1 MIRHALFNVKKNG
14 QESYIDLAL
23 LPPCKSVLYLHAQ
36 WSDLGAYIWKVA
48 KAPQIIMPNYNE
60 SGWYDTEKIQW
71 VDRTFPE
78 SVEEILL
85 DDGDK
90 LADEYGC
97 DVLTDD
103 EDDDLSYVFLT
114 VLSFIYALRK
124 ICQYTGFLWP
134 EFARIRTE
142 FSDLHCK
149 SLNFVL
155 TQGN

>member
-1 MIRHALFNVKKNG
+1 
-14 QESYIDLAL
+14 
-23 LPPCKSVLYLHAQ
+23 
-36 WSDLGAYIWKVA
+36 
-48 KAPQIIMPNYNE
+48 MPNYNE

-85 DDGDK
+85 DDDDK

-103 EDDDLSYVFLT
+103 EDDYLSYVFLT

-124 ICQYTGFLWP
+124 ICQYTGFL
-134 EFARIRTE
+134 
-142 FSDLHCK
+142 
-149 SLNFVL
+149 
-155 TQGN
+155 

>member
-1 MIRHALFNVKKNG
+1 
-14 QESYIDLAL
+14 
-23 LPPCKSVLYLHAQ
+23 
-36 WSDLGAYIWKVA
+36 
-48 KAPQIIMPNYNE
+48 MPNYNE
-60 SGWYDTEKIQW
+60 SGWQDTEKIQW

-85 DDGDK
+85 DDDDK

-124 ICQYTGFLWP
+124 ICQYTGFL
-134 EFARIRTE
+134 
-142 FSDLHCK
+142 
-149 SLNFVL
+149 
-155 TQGN
+155 

>member
-1 MIRHALFNVKKNG
+1 
-14 QESYIDLAL
+14 
-23 LPPCKSVLYLHAQ
+23 
-36 WSDLGAYIWKVA
+36 
-48 KAPQIIMPNYNE
+48 MPNYNE

-90 LADEYGC
+90 LADEYSC

-114 VLSFIYALRK
+114 FCLLFMHCVKYAS
-124 ICQYTGFLWP
+124 IPVF
-134 EFARIRTE
+134 F
-142 FSDLHCK
+142 DLN
-149 SLNFVL
+149 LPV
-155 TQGN
+155 

>member
-1 MIRHALFNVKKNG
+1 
-14 QESYIDLAL
+14 
-23 LPPCKSVLYLHAQ
+23 
-36 WSDLGAYIWKVA
+36 
-48 KAPQIIMPNYNE
+48 MPNYNE
-60 SGWYDTEKIQW
+60 SGWHDTEKIQW

-124 ICQYTGFLWP
+124 ICQYTGFL
-134 EFARIRTE
+134 
-142 FSDLHCK
+142 
-149 SLNFVL
+149 
-155 TQGN
+155 

>member
-1 MIRHALFNVKKNG
+1 
-14 QESYIDLAL
+14 
-23 LPPCKSVLYLHAQ
+23 
-36 WSDLGAYIWKVA
+36 
-48 KAPQIIMPNYNE
+48 MPNYNE

-97 DVLTDD
+97 NVLTDD

-124 ICQYTGFLWP
+124 ICQYTGFL
-134 EFARIRTE
+134 
-142 FSDLHCK
+142 
-149 SLNFVL
+149 
-155 TQGN
+155 

>member
-1 MIRHALFNVKKNG
+1 M
-14 QESYIDLAL
+14 
-23 LPPCKSVLYLHAQ
+23 
-36 WSDLGAYIWKVA
+36 
-48 KAPQIIMPNYNE
+48 MPNYNE

-85 DDGDK
+85 DDDDK

-103 EDDDLSYVFLT
+103 EDDDLSYIFLT

-124 ICQYTGFLWP
+124 ICQYTGFL
-134 EFARIRTE
+134 
-142 FSDLHCK
+142 
-149 SLNFVL
+149 
-155 TQGN
+155 

>member
-1 MIRHALFNVKKNG
+1 
-14 QESYIDLAL
+14 
-23 LPPCKSVLYLHAQ
+23 
-36 WSDLGAYIWKVA
+36 
-48 KAPQIIMPNYNE
+48 MPNYNE

-85 DDGDK
+85 DDDHK

-124 ICQYTGFLWP
+124 ICQYTGFL
-134 EFARIRTE
+134 
-142 FSDLHCK
+142 
-149 SLNFVL
+149 
-155 TQGN
+155 

>member
-1 MIRHALFNVKKNG
+1 
-14 QESYIDLAL
+14 
-23 LPPCKSVLYLHAQ
+23 
-36 WSDLGAYIWKVA
+36 
-48 KAPQIIMPNYNE
+48 MPNYNE

-85 DDGDK
+85 DDDDK

-103 EDDDLSYVFLT
+103 EDDDLSYIFLT

-124 ICQYTGFLWP
+124 ICQYTGFL
-134 EFARIRTE
+134 
-142 FSDLHCK
+142 
-149 SLNFVL
+149 
-155 TQGN
+155 

>member
-1 MIRHALFNVKKNG
+1 
-14 QESYIDLAL
+14 
-23 LPPCKSVLYLHAQ
+23 
-36 WSDLGAYIWKVA
+36 
-48 KAPQIIMPNYNE
+48 MPNYNE

-85 DDGDK
+85 DDDDK

-124 ICQYTGFLWP
+124 ICQYTGFL
-134 EFARIRTE
+134 
-142 FSDLHCK
+142 
-149 SLNFVL
+149 
-155 TQGN
+155 